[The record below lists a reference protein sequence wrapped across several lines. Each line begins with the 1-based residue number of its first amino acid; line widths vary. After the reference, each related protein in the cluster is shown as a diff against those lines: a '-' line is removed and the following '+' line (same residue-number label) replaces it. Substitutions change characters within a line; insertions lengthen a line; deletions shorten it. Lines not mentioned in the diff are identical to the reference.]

1 MDYIVRGRDNIP
13 KSYRVNDQITAQSVL
28 LVDDEG
34 NQLGE
39 LTTEKALEMAV
50 EKGLDL
56 VEVAPAAKPPVCRLL
71 NYGKFRYEA
80 TRKER
85 EARKASKSKSNN
97 AVREVRMKTRIGDHD
112 REAKT
117 RLVKR
122 LLGEGSKVRVSV
134 MFRGR
139 EVQHPQ
145 IGMALLKNVAEDLQE
160 DALLEKAPSFEGR
173 FLAMILAPSPSLKNN
188 KNSIQ
193 LPNSLSFLYC
203 NTGLTFD
210 HLIINDTEI

>member
-1 MDYIVRGRDNIP
+1 MVQCIHWTIYFVKRGSNIP
-13 KSYRVNDQITAQSVL
+13 KNYRVNDQISAQAVL
-28 LVDDEG
+28 VVDDKG

-39 LTTEKALEMAV
+39 LTTDKALEMAT
-50 EKGLDL
+50 ERGLDL
-56 VEVAPAAKPPVCRLL
+56 VEVAPSANPPVCRLL

-85 EARKASKSKSNN
+85 EARKASKTKSNN
-97 AVREVRMKTRIGDHD
+97 SVREVRMKTRIGDHD

-122 LLGEGSKVRVSV
+122 LLTEGSKVRVSV

-173 FLAMILAPSPSLKNN
+173 FLAMILAPSPSLKKN
-188 KNSIQ
+188 KNNREPESAK
-193 LPNSLSFLYC
+193 
-203 NTGLTFD
+203 T
-210 HLIINDTEI
+210 

>member
-1 MDYIVRGRDNIP
+1 MKRGSNIP
-13 KSYRVNDQITAQSVL
+13 KNYRVNDQITAQAVL
-28 LVDDEG
+28 VVDDKG

-39 LTTEKALEMAV
+39 LTTDKALEMAT

-56 VEVAPAAKPPVCRLL
+56 VEVAPSANPPVCRLL

-85 EARKASKSKSNN
+85 EARKASKTKSNN
-97 AVREVRMKTRIGDHD
+97 SVREVRMKTRIGDHD

-122 LLGEGSKVRVSV
+122 LLTEGSKVRVSV

-173 FLAMILAPSPSLKNN
+173 FLAMILAPSPSLKKN
-188 KNSIQ
+188 KNNREPESAK
-193 LPNSLSFLYC
+193 
-203 NTGLTFD
+203 T
-210 HLIINDTEI
+210 

>member
-1 MDYIVRGRDNIP
+1 MCYIHSGSVYSLDYLFCKRGSNIP
-13 KSYRVNDQITAQSVL
+13 KNYRVNDQITAQAVL
-28 LVDDEG
+28 VVDDEG

-39 LTTEKALEMAV
+39 LTTDKALEMAT

-56 VEVAPAAKPPVCRLL
+56 VEVAPSANPPVCRLL

-85 EARKASKSKSNN
+85 EARKASKTKSNN
-97 AVREVRMKTRIGDHD
+97 SVREVRMKTRIGDHD

-122 LLGEGSKVRVSV
+122 LLTEGSKVRVSV

-173 FLAMILAPSPSLKNN
+173 FLAMILAPSPSLKKN
-188 KNSIQ
+188 KNNRE
-193 LPNSLSFLYC
+193 PENAK
-203 NTGLTFD
+203 T
-210 HLIINDTEI
+210 

>member
-1 MDYIVRGRDNIP
+1 MLYSLDYLFCRRGSSIP
-13 KSYRVNDQITAQSVL
+13 KNYRVNDQITAQAVL
-28 LVDDEG
+28 VVDDKG

-39 LTTEKALEMAV
+39 LTTDKALEMAT

-56 VEVAPAAKPPVCRLL
+56 VEVASSANPPVCRLL

-85 EARKASKSKSNN
+85 EARKASKTKSNN
-97 AVREVRMKTRIGDHD
+97 TVREVRMKTRIGDHD

-122 LLGEGSKVRVSV
+122 LLTEGSKVRVSV

-145 IGMALLKNVAEDLQE
+145 IGMALLKKVAEDLQE

-173 FLAMILAPSPSLKNN
+173 FLAMILAPSPSLKKN
-188 KNSIQ
+188 KNDREPESAK
-193 LPNSLSFLYC
+193 
-203 NTGLTFD
+203 T
-210 HLIINDTEI
+210 

>member
-1 MDYIVRGRDNIP
+1 MCYIHSGSVYSLDYLFCKRGSNIP
-13 KSYRVNDQITAQSVL
+13 KNYRVNDQITAQAVL
-28 LVDDEG
+28 VVDDKG

-39 LTTEKALEMAV
+39 LTTDKALEMAT

-56 VEVAPAAKPPVCRLL
+56 VEVAPSANPPVCRLL

-85 EARKASKSKSNN
+85 EARKASKTKSNN
-97 AVREVRMKTRIGDHD
+97 SVREVRMKTRIGVHD

-122 LLGEGSKVRVSV
+122 LLTEGSKVRVSV

-173 FLAMILAPSPSLKNN
+173 FLAMILAPSPSLKKN
-188 KNSIQ
+188 KNNREPESAK
-193 LPNSLSFLYC
+193 
-203 NTGLTFD
+203 T
-210 HLIINDTEI
+210 

>member
-122 LLGEGSKVRVSV
+122 LLGEGS
-134 MFRGR
+134 
-139 EVQHPQ
+139 
-145 IGMALLKNVAEDLQE
+145 VAEGVDGEISDQE
-160 DALLEKAPSFEGR
+160 TSNNDE
-173 FLAMILAPSPSLKNN
+173 SPAE
-188 KNSIQ
+188 
-193 LPNSLSFLYC
+193 
-203 NTGLTFD
+203 
-210 HLIINDTEI
+210 IIN

>member
-1 MDYIVRGRDNIP
+1 MKRGSNIP
-13 KSYRVNDQITAQSVL
+13 KNYRVNDQITAQAVL
-28 LVDDEG
+28 VVDDKG
-34 NQLGE
+34 DQLGE
-39 LTTEKALEMAV
+39 LTTDKALEMAT
-50 EKGLDL
+50 ERGLDL
-56 VEVAPAAKPPVCRLL
+56 VEVAPSANPPVCRLL
-71 NYGKFRYEA
+71 NYGKFKYEA

-85 EARKASKSKSNN
+85 EARKASKTKSNN
-97 AVREVRMKTRIGDHD
+97 SVREVRMKTRIGDHD

-122 LLGEGSKVRVSV
+122 LLTEGSKVRVSV

-173 FLAMILAPSPSLKNN
+173 FLAMILAPSPSLKKN
-188 KNSIQ
+188 KNNREPESAK
-193 LPNSLSFLYC
+193 
-203 NTGLTFD
+203 T
-210 HLIINDTEI
+210 

>member
-1 MDYIVRGRDNIP
+1 MVQCIHWTIYFVKRGSNIP
-13 KSYRVNDQITAQSVL
+13 KNYRVNDQITAQTVL
-28 LVDDEG
+28 VVDNKG

-39 LTTEKALEMAV
+39 LTTDKALEMAT

-56 VEVAPAAKPPVCRLL
+56 VEVAPSANPPVCRLL

-85 EARKASKSKSNN
+85 EARKASKTKSNN
-97 AVREVRMKTRIGDHD
+97 SVREVRMKPRIGDHD

-122 LLGEGSKVRVSV
+122 LLTEGSKVRVSV

-173 FLAMILAPSPSLKNN
+173 FLAMILAPSPSLKKN
-188 KNSIQ
+188 KNNREPESAK
-193 LPNSLSFLYC
+193 
-203 NTGLTFD
+203 T
-210 HLIINDTEI
+210 

>member
-1 MDYIVRGRDNIP
+1 MEYVGKRRHNIP

-39 LTTEKALEMAV
+39 LTTEKALEMSV

-56 VEVAPAAKPPVCRLL
+56 VEVAPSANPPVCRLL

-97 AVREVRMKTRIGDHD
+97 SVREVRMKTRIGDHD

-173 FLAMILAPSPSLKNN
+173 FLAMTLAPSPSLKNN
-188 KNSIQ
+188 KNSREAE
-193 LPNSLSFLYC
+193 SAK
-203 NTGLTFD
+203 T
-210 HLIINDTEI
+210 

>member
-1 MDYIVRGRDNIP
+1 MVQCIHWTIYFVKRGSNIP
-13 KSYRVNDQITAQSVL
+13 KNYRVNDQITAQAVL
-28 LVDDEG
+28 VVDDTG

-39 LTTEKALEMAV
+39 LITEKALEMAI

-56 VEVAPAAKPPVCRLL
+56 VEVAPSANPPVCRLL

-85 EARKASKSKSNN
+85 EARKASKAKSNN
-97 AVREVRMKTRIGDHD
+97 SVREVRMKTRIGDHD

-122 LLGEGSKVRVSV
+122 LLTEGSKVRVSV

-173 FLAMILAPSPSLKNN
+173 FLAMILAPSPSLKKN
-188 KNSIQ
+188 KNNREPESAK
-193 LPNSLSFLYC
+193 
-203 NTGLTFD
+203 T
-210 HLIINDTEI
+210 

>member
-1 MDYIVRGRDNIP
+1 VCYIHSGSVYSLDYLFCKRGSNIP
-13 KSYRVNDQITAQSVL
+13 KNYRVNDQITAQVVL
-28 LVDDEG
+28 VVDDKG

-39 LTTEKALEMAV
+39 LTTDKALEMAT

-56 VEVAPAAKPPVCRLL
+56 VEVAPSANPPVCRLL

-85 EARKASKSKSNN
+85 EARKASKTKSNN
-97 AVREVRMKTRIGDHD
+97 SVREVRMKTRIGDHD

-122 LLGEGSKVRVSV
+122 LLTEGSKVRVSV

-173 FLAMILAPSPSLKNN
+173 FLAMILAPSPSLKKN
-188 KNSIQ
+188 KNNRKPESAK
-193 LPNSLSFLYC
+193 
-203 NTGLTFD
+203 T
-210 HLIINDTEI
+210 

>member
-1 MDYIVRGRDNIP
+1 MKRGSNIP
-13 KSYRVNDQITAQSVL
+13 KNYRVNDQITAQAVL
-28 LVDDEG
+28 VVDDKG

-39 LTTEKALEMAV
+39 LITEKALEMAI
-50 EKGLDL
+50 ERGLDL
-56 VEVAPAAKPPVCRLL
+56 VEVASSANPPVCRLL

-85 EARKASKSKSNN
+85 EARKASKTKSNN
-97 AVREVRMKTRIGDHD
+97 SVREVRMKTRIGDHD

-122 LLGEGSKVRVSV
+122 LLTEGSKVRVSV

-173 FLAMILAPSPSLKNN
+173 FLAMILAPSPSLKKN
-188 KNSIQ
+188 KNNREPESAK
-193 LPNSLSFLYC
+193 
-203 NTGLTFD
+203 T
-210 HLIINDTEI
+210 

>member
-1 MDYIVRGRDNIP
+1 
-13 KSYRVNDQITAQSVL
+13 VL
-28 LVDDEG
+28 VVDDKG

-39 LTTEKALEMAV
+39 LTTDKALEMAT
-50 EKGLDL
+50 ERGLDL
-56 VEVAPAAKPPVCRLL
+56 VEVASSAKPPVCRLL

-85 EARKASKSKSNN
+85 EARKTSKTKSNN
-97 AVREVRMKTRIGDHD
+97 SVREVRMKTRIGEHD

-122 LLGEGSKVRVSV
+122 LLTEGSKVRVSV

-173 FLAMILAPSPSLKNN
+173 FLAMILAPSPSLKKN
-188 KNSIQ
+188 KNNREPESAK
-193 LPNSLSFLYC
+193 
-203 NTGLTFD
+203 T
-210 HLIINDTEI
+210 

>member
-1 MDYIVRGRDNIP
+1 MCYIHSGSVYSLDYLFCKRGSNIP
-13 KSYRVNDQITAQSVL
+13 KNYRVNDQITAQAVL
-28 LVDDEG
+28 VVDDEG

-39 LTTEKALEMAV
+39 LTTDKALEMAT

-56 VEVAPAAKPPVCRLL
+56 VEVAPSANPPVCRLL

-85 EARKASKSKSNN
+85 EARKASKTKSNN
-97 AVREVRMKTRIGDHD
+97 SVREVRMKTRIGDHD

-122 LLGEGSKVRVSV
+122 LLTEGSKVRVSV

-173 FLAMILAPSPSLKNN
+173 FLAMILAPSPSLKKN
-188 KNSIQ
+188 KNNREPESAK
-193 LPNSLSFLYC
+193 
-203 NTGLTFD
+203 T
-210 HLIINDTEI
+210 

>member
-1 MDYIVRGRDNIP
+1 VYSLDYLFCKRGSNIP
-13 KSYRVNDQITAQSVL
+13 KNYRVNDQITAQVVL
-28 LVDDEG
+28 VVDDKG

-39 LTTEKALEMAV
+39 LTTDKALEMAT

-56 VEVAPAAKPPVCRLL
+56 VEVAPSANPPVCRLL

-85 EARKASKSKSNN
+85 EARKASKTKSNN
-97 AVREVRMKTRIGDHD
+97 SVREVRMKTRIGDHD

-122 LLGEGSKVRVSV
+122 LLTEGSKVRVSV

-173 FLAMILAPSPSLKNN
+173 FLAMILAPSPSLKKN
-188 KNSIQ
+188 KNNREPESAK
-193 LPNSLSFLYC
+193 
-203 NTGLTFD
+203 T
-210 HLIINDTEI
+210 

>member
-1 MDYIVRGRDNIP
+1 MCYIHSGSVYSLDYLFCKRGSNIP
-13 KSYRVNDQITAQSVL
+13 KNYRVNDQITAQAVL
-28 LVDDEG
+28 VVDDEG

-39 LTTEKALEMAV
+39 LTTDKALEMAT

-56 VEVAPAAKPPVCRLL
+56 VEVAPSANPPVCRLL

-85 EARKASKSKSNN
+85 EARKASKTKSNN
-97 AVREVRMKTRIGDHD
+97 SVREVRMKTRIGVHD

-122 LLGEGSKVRVSV
+122 LLTEGSKVRVSV

-173 FLAMILAPSPSLKNN
+173 FLAMILAPSPSLKKN
-188 KNSIQ
+188 KNNREPESAK
-193 LPNSLSFLYC
+193 
-203 NTGLTFD
+203 T
-210 HLIINDTEI
+210 

>member
-1 MDYIVRGRDNIP
+1 MVQCIHWTIYFVKRGSNIP
-13 KSYRVNDQITAQSVL
+13 KNYRVNDQITAQTVL
-28 LVDDEG
+28 VVDNKG

-39 LTTEKALEMAV
+39 LTTDKALEMAT

-56 VEVAPAAKPPVCRLL
+56 VEVAPSANPPVCRLL

-85 EARKASKSKSNN
+85 EARKASKTKSNN
-97 AVREVRMKTRIGDHD
+97 SVREVRMKTRIGDHD

-122 LLGEGSKVRVSV
+122 LLTEGSKVRVSV

-173 FLAMILAPSPSLKNN
+173 FLAMILAPSPSLKKN
-188 KNSIQ
+188 KNNREPESAK
-193 LPNSLSFLYC
+193 
-203 NTGLTFD
+203 T
-210 HLIINDTEI
+210 

>member
-1 MDYIVRGRDNIP
+1 MCYIHYGPVYPLDYLFCKRGSNIP
-13 KSYRVNDQITAQSVL
+13 KNYRVNDKITAQSVL
-28 LVDDEG
+28 VVDDEG

-39 LTTEKALEMAV
+39 LTTDKALEMAV

-56 VEVAPAAKPPVCRLL
+56 VEVAESANPPVCRLL

-85 EARKASKSKSNN
+85 EARKASKTKSNN
-97 AVREVRMKTRIGDHD
+97 SVREVRMKTRIGEHD

-122 LLGEGSKVRVSV
+122 LLTEGSKVRVSV

-173 FLAMILAPSPSLKNN
+173 FLAMILAPGPSLKNKNN
-188 KNSIQ
+188 KEPESAK
-193 LPNSLSFLYC
+193 
-203 NTGLTFD
+203 T
-210 HLIINDTEI
+210 

>member
-1 MDYIVRGRDNIP
+1 VCYIHSGSVYSLDYLFCKRGSNIP
-13 KSYRVNDQITAQSVL
+13 KNYRVNDQITAQVVL
-28 LVDDEG
+28 VVDDKG

-39 LTTEKALEMAV
+39 LTTDKALEMAT

-56 VEVAPAAKPPVCRLL
+56 VEVAPSANPPVCRLL

-85 EARKASKSKSNN
+85 EARKASKTKSNN
-97 AVREVRMKTRIGDHD
+97 SVREVRMKTRIGDHD

-122 LLGEGSKVRVSV
+122 LLTEGSKVRVSV

-173 FLAMILAPSPSLKNN
+173 FLAMILAPSPSLKKN
-188 KNSIQ
+188 KNNRE
-193 LPNSLSFLYC
+193 PENAK
-203 NTGLTFD
+203 T
-210 HLIINDTEI
+210 

>member
-1 MDYIVRGRDNIP
+1 MKRGSNIP
-13 KSYRVNDQITAQSVL
+13 KNYRVNDQITAQTVL
-28 LVDDEG
+28 VVDNKG

-39 LTTEKALEMAV
+39 LTTDKALEMAT

-56 VEVAPAAKPPVCRLL
+56 VEVAPSANPPVCRLL

-85 EARKASKSKSNN
+85 EARKASKTKSNN
-97 AVREVRMKTRIGDHD
+97 SVREVRMKTRIGDHD

-122 LLGEGSKVRVSV
+122 LLTEGSKVRVSV

-173 FLAMILAPSPSLKNN
+173 FLAMILAPSPSLKKKKNN
-188 KNSIQ
+188 REPESAK
-193 LPNSLSFLYC
+193 
-203 NTGLTFD
+203 T
-210 HLIINDTEI
+210 

>member
-1 MDYIVRGRDNIP
+1 MLYSLDYLFCKRGSNIP
-13 KSYRVNDQITAQSVL
+13 KNYRVNDQITAQTVL
-28 LVDDEG
+28 VVDNKG

-39 LTTEKALEMAV
+39 LTTDKALEMAT

-56 VEVAPAAKPPVCRLL
+56 VEVAPSANPPVCRLL

-85 EARKASKSKSNN
+85 EARKASKTKSNN
-97 AVREVRMKTRIGDHD
+97 SVREVRMKTRIGDHD

-122 LLGEGSKVRVSV
+122 LLTEGSKVRVSV

-173 FLAMILAPSPSLKNN
+173 FLAMILAPSPSLKKN
-188 KNSIQ
+188 KNNREPESAK
-193 LPNSLSFLYC
+193 
-203 NTGLTFD
+203 T
-210 HLIINDTEI
+210 

>member
-1 MDYIVRGRDNIP
+1 MEYIIKGRDNIP

-39 LTTEKALEMAV
+39 LTTEEALEMAV

-56 VEVAPAAKPPVCRLL
+56 VEVASAAKPPVCRLL

-97 AVREVRMKTRIGDHD
+97 AVREVRMKTRIGVHD

-188 KNSIQ
+188 KN
-193 LPNSLSFLYC
+193 NRE
-203 NTGLTFD
+203 
-210 HLIINDTEI
+210 TESAKT

>member
-1 MDYIVRGRDNIP
+1 MKRGSNIP
-13 KSYRVNDQITAQSVL
+13 KNYRVNDQITAQAVL
-28 LVDDEG
+28 VVDDKG

-39 LTTEKALEMAV
+39 LTTEKALEMAI
-50 EKGLDL
+50 ERGLDL
-56 VEVAPAAKPPVCRLL
+56 VEVAPSANPPVCRLL

-85 EARKASKSKSNN
+85 EARKASKAKSNN
-97 AVREVRMKTRIGDHD
+97 SVREVRMKTRIGDHD

-122 LLGEGSKVRVSV
+122 LLTEGSKVRVSV

-173 FLAMILAPSPSLKNN
+173 FLAMILAPSPSLKKN
-188 KNSIQ
+188 KNNREPESAK
-193 LPNSLSFLYC
+193 
-203 NTGLTFD
+203 T
-210 HLIINDTEI
+210 

>member
-1 MDYIVRGRDNIP
+1 MCYIHSGSVYSLDYLFCKRGSNIP
-13 KSYRVNDQITAQSVL
+13 KNYRVNDQITAQAVL
-28 LVDDEG
+28 VVDDKG

-39 LTTEKALEMAV
+39 LTTDKALEMAT

-56 VEVAPAAKPPVCRLL
+56 VEVAPSANPPVCRLL

-85 EARKASKSKSNN
+85 EARKASKTKSNN
-97 AVREVRMKTRIGDHD
+97 SVREVRMKTRIGDHD

-122 LLGEGSKVRVSV
+122 LLTEGSKVRVSV

-160 DALLEKAPSFEGR
+160 DALLEKAPSFEGS
-173 FLAMILAPSPSLKNN
+173 FLAMILAPSPSLKKN
-188 KNSIQ
+188 KNNREPESAK
-193 LPNSLSFLYC
+193 
-203 NTGLTFD
+203 T
-210 HLIINDTEI
+210 

>member
-1 MDYIVRGRDNIP
+1 VCYIHSGSVYSLDYLFCKRGSNIP
-13 KSYRVNDQITAQSVL
+13 KNYRVNDQITAQAVL
-28 LVDDEG
+28 VVDDEG

-39 LTTEKALEMAV
+39 LTTDKALEMAT

-56 VEVAPAAKPPVCRLL
+56 VEVAPSANPPVCRLL

-85 EARKASKSKSNN
+85 EARKASKTKSNN
-97 AVREVRMKTRIGDHD
+97 SVREVRMKTRIGDHD

-122 LLGEGSKVRVSV
+122 LLTEGSKVRVSV

-173 FLAMILAPSPSLKNN
+173 FLAMILAPSPSLKKN
-188 KNSIQ
+188 KNNRE
-193 LPNSLSFLYC
+193 PENAK
-203 NTGLTFD
+203 T
-210 HLIINDTEI
+210 

>member
-1 MDYIVRGRDNIP
+1 MKRGSNIP
-13 KSYRVNDQITAQSVL
+13 KNYRVNDQITAQTVL
-28 LVDDEG
+28 VVDNKG

-39 LTTEKALEMAV
+39 LTTDKALEMAT

-56 VEVAPAAKPPVCRLL
+56 VEVAPSANPPVCRLL

-85 EARKASKSKSNN
+85 EARKASKTKSNN
-97 AVREVRMKTRIGDHD
+97 SVREVRMKTRIGDHD

-122 LLGEGSKVRVSV
+122 LLTEGSKVRVSV

-160 DALLEKAPSFEGR
+160 DALLEKAPSFEGK
-173 FLAMILAPSPSLKNN
+173 FLAMILAPSPSLKKN
-188 KNSIQ
+188 KNNREPESAK
-193 LPNSLSFLYC
+193 
-203 NTGLTFD
+203 T
-210 HLIINDTEI
+210 